1 MPVKFQLKEFDW
13 PASIRV
19 RSHGVID
26 LRKKPMSLG
35 RCALSL
41 VIGILA
47 GAPSA
52 SGGTAASYLLATGAE
67 GSTAYRAGVGL
78 TSLIKVKLLPGD
90 GIDLE
95 ALSTEDGIDNVR
107 RLQESGADLAILPA
121 PVAHAA
127 RTASGPF
134 AGDPPER
141 GLRGIA
147 VLWQDAV
154 HFVVRAEDNRDG
166 TVADFGR
173 VGRRPVDLG
182 RPGGAE
188 ALASRLLLEQLGLDP
203 AVATGGSRI
212 DDLGS
217 ALANGEI
224 GGFSLVE
231 RPPATV
237 LDALFA
243 DPTRGR
249 VRLLDIGEAEMAMAN
264 RGHWLWTPYIIPAGT
279 YPGQT
284 ETVRTFGMAN
294 MLVAKAETDEDTI
307 YRITRAIFEN
317 LDYLARVDRAL
328 ADLHP
333 AHALAGLSLPLH
345 PGALRFY
352 QEQGVG
358 ALLGS
363 MQEVYPGDD
372 MAAEAL
378 TEPGGSGGPLAPAI
392 EPPKDAPE
400 TEPNPWHRR
409 AVF

>member
-1 MPVKFQLKEFDW
+1 
-13 PASIRV
+13 
-19 RSHGVID
+19 
-26 LRKKPMSLG
+26 
-35 RCALSL
+35 
-41 VIGILA
+41 
-47 GAPSA
+47 
-52 SGGTAASYLLATGAE
+52 
-67 GSTAYRAGVGL
+67 
-78 TSLIKVKLLPGD
+78 
-90 GIDLE
+90 
-95 ALSTEDGIDNVR
+95 
-107 RLQESGADLAILPA
+107 
-121 PVAHAA
+121 
-127 RTASGPF
+127 
-134 AGDPPER
+134 
-141 GLRGIA
+141 
-147 VLWQDAV
+147 
-154 HFVVRAEDNRDG
+154 
-166 TVADFGR
+166 
-173 VGRRPVDLG
+173 
-182 RPGGAE
+182 
-188 ALASRLLLEQLGLDP
+188 
-203 AVATGGSRI
+203 
-212 DDLGS
+212 
-217 ALANGEI
+217 
-224 GGFSLVE
+224 
-231 RPPATV
+231 
-237 LDALFA
+237 
-243 DPTRGR
+243 

-264 RGHWLWTPYIIPAGT
+264 RGHWLWTPYIIPADT